1 MTRPLTLAVWMLIA
15 LAACGGGGEAAPAV
29 MCSPQDG
36 PLATDASFDARAG
49 EYRVILVATSGD
61 SAGREV
67 SGSLWLEPND
77 STARQFARPG
87 GDPIPGVTVP
97 LFGWTDVAVLGVA
110 ALELGDLSSRE
121 PARPGVL
128 VLEQRSQ
135 PTEPPGIT
143 LRLGSIANNRGIA
156 PFDGGYT
163 ALRVGWMDADGGFGG
178 SWASGVRNEQAGG
191 HFCAVPA
198 G

>member
-1 MTRPLTLAVWMLIA
+1 MTRPLAFAVSMSIVLAG
-15 LAACGGGGEAAPAV
+15 CGGRSEAAPVA

-36 PLATDASFDARAG
+36 PLAADASFDARAG
-49 EYRVILVATSGD
+49 EYLLILVATSGD

-87 GDPIPGVTVP
+87 GAPIPSVTVP
-97 LFGWTDVAVLGVA
+97 LFGWTDVPVLGVA

-121 PARPGVL
+121 PASPGVL

-135 PTEPPGIT
+135 PTGPPSIT
-143 LRLGSIANNRGIA
+143 VRLGSIANNRGIA

-163 ALRVGWMDADGGFGG
+163 ALRVGWLEESGGFGG

>member
-1 MTRPLTLAVWMLIA
+1 
-15 LAACGGGGEAAPAV
+15 

-36 PLATDASFDARAG
+36 PLAADASFDARAG

-87 GDPIPGVTVP
+87 GDPDPTVIVP
-97 LFGWTDVAVLGVA
+97 LFGWTDVPVLGVA

-121 PARPGVL
+121 PASPGVL
-128 VLEQRSQ
+128 LLEQRLR
-135 PTEPPGIT
+135 PTGPPDIT
-143 LRLGSIANNRGIA
+143 VRLGSIANNRGVA

-163 ALRVGWMDADGGFGG
+163 ALRVGWLDESGGFGG

-191 HFCAVPA
+191 HFCVVPA

>member
-1 MTRPLTLAVWMLIA
+1 MRRPLAFTVSMSIVLVG
-15 LAACGGGGEAAPAV
+15 CGGGSEPAPAV
-29 MCSPQDG
+29 MCGQQDG
-36 PLATDASFDARAG
+36 PLAADASFDTRAG

-67 SGSLWLEPND
+67 SGALWLEPND

-87 GDPIPGVTVP
+87 GAPDPTVTVP
-97 LFGWTDVAVLGVA
+97 LFGWTDVPVLGVA

-128 VLEQRSQ
+128 VLEQRFR
-135 PTEPPGIT
+135 PTGPPDIT
-143 LRLGSIANNRGIA
+143 VRLGSIANNRGVA

-163 ALRVGWMDADGGFGG
+163 ALRVGWLGESGDFGG
-178 SWASGVRNEQAGG
+178 SWASGHRRL
-191 HFCAVPA
+191 
-198 G
+198 

>member
-1 MTRPLTLAVWMLIA
+1 M
-15 LAACGGGGEAAPAV
+15 
-29 MCSPQDG
+29 
-36 PLATDASFDARAG
+36 
-49 EYRVILVATSGD
+49 SGT
-61 SAGREV
+61 
-67 SGSLWLEPND
+67 LWLEPND

-87 GDPIPGVTVP
+87 GDPIPNVTVP
-97 LFGWTDVAVLGVA
+97 LFGWTDVAVLGVD

-121 PARPGVL
+121 PERPGVL

-135 PTEPPGIT
+135 PTGPPSIT
-143 LRLGSIANNRGIA
+143 VRLGSIANNRGVA

-163 ALRVGWMDADGGFGG
+163 ALRVGWLEESSGFGG

>member
-1 MTRPLTLAVWMLIA
+1 MTRPLSFAVSMSIVLAG
-15 LAACGGGGEAAPAV
+15 CGGGSEPAPAA

-36 PLATDASFDARAG
+36 PLAADASFDARAG

-67 SGSLWLEPND
+67 SGSLWLELND

-87 GDPIPGVTVP
+87 GDPDPTVIVP
-97 LFGWTDVAVLGVA
+97 LFGWTDVPVLGVA

-121 PARPGVL
+121 PASPGVL
-128 VLEQRSQ
+128 LLEQRPGAES
-135 PTEPPGIT
+135 PPSIT
-143 LRLGSIANNRGIA
+143 LRMGSLSNRRDVA
-156 PFDGGYT
+156 PFDAGYT
-163 ALRVGWMDADGGFGG
+163 ALRVGWMDEDGGFGG